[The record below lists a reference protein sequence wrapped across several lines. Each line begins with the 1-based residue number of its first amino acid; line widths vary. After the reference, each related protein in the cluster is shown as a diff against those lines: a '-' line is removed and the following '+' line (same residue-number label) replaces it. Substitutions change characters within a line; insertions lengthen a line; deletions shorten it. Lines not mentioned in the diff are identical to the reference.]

1 MRNPIWACFEGISQS
16 DSYRFEIYS
25 TYEYVPTM
33 LFESWANTAV
43 SSTPNSAYNTLKE
56 ILNTNLFKAVSGV
69 IG

>member
-1 MRNPIWACFEGISQS
+1 
-16 DSYRFEIYS
+16 
-25 TYEYVPTM
+25 M

-56 ILNTNLFKAVSGV
+56 ILNSNLFKAVSGV